1 MSESDTEKRLTVEPS
16 CRELSPLF
24 FGFYGAVNVSIPL
37 DYGSIP
43 TEQPA
48 AIPKLLEL
56 E

>member
-1 MSESDTEKRLTVEPS
+1 VSESDTEKRLSPEPNF
-16 CRELSPLF
+16 CELSPLF

-48 AIPKLLEL
+48 AISKLLEL